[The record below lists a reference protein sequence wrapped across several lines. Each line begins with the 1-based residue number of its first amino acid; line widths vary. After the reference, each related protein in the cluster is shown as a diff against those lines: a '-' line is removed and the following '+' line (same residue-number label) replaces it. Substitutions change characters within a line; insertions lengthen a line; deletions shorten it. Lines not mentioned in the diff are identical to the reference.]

1 MKIEFIFFGGLG
13 EEKNNF
19 NITYNR
25 IKNRLNT
32 LILKIHI
39 KIVKAKNING
49 FKIFTIE
56 RLKLAVY
63 VEKYVYCKLKL

>member
-39 KIVKAKNING
+39 NIVKAKNING
-49 FKIFTIE
+49 FKIFSIE